1 MQNLVSRKNDAIDVN
16 ALGIGLETVEHHG
29 QSVIGLTEVASH
41 LPIQHMKTDREQEE
55 QLEVQVDDENSDN
68 PKDWIYQVLE
78 IEHECELETVVT
90 PSVKGRLKEHIT
102 FWIKIGAPNFVLS
115 VIQEGYKIPFIE
127 IPPVAYLR
135 NSMSTLRHKDFVQQ
149 AISELLQSKR
159 VIKTNSM
166 PHVVNP
172 LSVSVQPS
180 GRLRLILDLR
190 HVNNYVRKHN
200 IKYEDWKTALTYF
213 HKGCFMISFDLK
225 SGYHH
230 IDIHPGSQTFLGF
243 AWKKLKM
250 NPSHI
255 ISLPFYR
262 LVYQLHLR
270 IYKMF
275 ETVRKVLEK
284 PGYEYSFM
292 PG

>member
-1 MQNLVSRKNDAIDVN
+1 VSRKNDAIDVN

-41 LPIQHMKTDREQEE
+41 LPIQHMKTDQEQEE

-115 VIQEGYKIPFIE
+115 IIQEGYKIPFIE

-135 NSMSTLRHKDFVQQ
+135 NNKSTLRHKDFVQQ

-172 LSVSVQPS
+172 LSVSVQ
-180 GRLRLILDLR
+180 
-190 HVNNYVRKHN
+190 RKSCGLFW
-200 IKYEDWKTALTYF
+200 I
-213 HKGCFMISFDLK
+213 
-225 SGYHH
+225 
-230 IDIHPGSQTFLGF
+230 
-243 AWKKLKM
+243 
-250 NPSHI
+250 
-255 ISLPFYR
+255 
-262 LVYQLHLR
+262 
-270 IYKMF
+270 
-275 ETVRKVLEK
+275 
-284 PGYEYSFM
+284 
-292 PG
+292 